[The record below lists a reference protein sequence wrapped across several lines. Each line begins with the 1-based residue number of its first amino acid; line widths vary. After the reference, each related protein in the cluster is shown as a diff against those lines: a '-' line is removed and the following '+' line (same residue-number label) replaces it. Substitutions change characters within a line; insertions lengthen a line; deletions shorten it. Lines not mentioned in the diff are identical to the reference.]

1 MKVLKVT
8 AEHVTPWSLA
18 YELALA
24 TEGKVPTKSPDAV
37 WISKMLMAEHSPIRA
52 KLYKIR
58 IENVPMWVTTH
69 LVRHKIGAEHFVHTQ
84 REDRRDIGVPRNELP
99 QGALNDM
106 TMLVN
111 AQAIIN
117 ISRKRLCNKASAETQ
132 EVWRAVYRAVKVID
146 PLMASYMRAECTYRG
161 SCPEIRPCF
170 KTKKDGKSNRP

>member
-1 MKVLKVT
+1 MENLKVT
-8 AEHVTPWSLA
+8 AEHVTSWDLA

-37 WISKMLMAEHSPIRA
+37 WISKMLMAEHSPLRS

-58 IENVPMWVTTH
+58 IENCPTYVWTH
-69 LVRHKIGAEHFVHTQ
+69 FVRHKIGVEWFIQSQ
-84 REDRRDIGVPRNELP
+84 RDDRSNNPVPRADMP
-99 QGALNDM
+99 QGSPNNGV
-106 TMLVN
+106 MLIN
-111 AQAIIN
+111 AQALIN

-132 EVWRAVYRAVKVID
+132 EVWRAVYRAVKAID